1 MPSEISIPLEN
12 KPGTLAKVT
21 EVLGKAGVNLE
32 GIGYG
37 SGARGVLRVI
47 PSDVDAALA
56 ALKKARIKTKKP
68 HEVLEARVADAP
80 GALAGLARKLA
91 KARVNVEAFYVVGV
105 EGGQLRC
112 VFAVDKI
119 DKAKALGGWVSS
131 G

>member
-21 EVLGKAGVNLE
+21 EVLAKAGVNLE

-47 PSDVDAALA
+47 PSNVDAALA
-56 ALKKARIKTKKP
+56 ALKKAKIKVKKP
-68 HEVLEARVADAP
+68 QEVLETRISDQP
-80 GALAGLARKLA
+80 GALADLARKLA
-91 KARVNVEAFYVVGV
+91 KARVNVEAFYVVGT

-112 VFAVDKI
+112 VFAVDKL
-119 DKAKALGGWVSS
+119 DKAKAALG
-131 G
+131 